1 MFNLHGDICNVEEEI
16 IYLQNALYNY
26 FKVRYGTIK
35 NVDPNTGYQE
45 KYSNL
50 SKHQL
55 KKTLATLKQ
64 QNDDR
69 YTSEIRYISK
79 LIRSK
84 YAKKPLYIEYSN
96 DDKK

>member
-50 SKHQL
+50 SKRQL
-55 KKTLATLKQ
+55 KKKFSNFKT
-64 QNDDR
+64 
-69 YTSEIRYISK
+69 
-79 LIRSK
+79 
-84 YAKKPLYIEYSN
+84 AK
-96 DDKK
+96 